1 MQNLRIFVNW
11 ESSTANILS
20 SVVLAIIRYF
30 GPAQDMRADNNCNV
44 AETRFENGLTVLT
57 DRMDG
62 VRSAT
67 LSFLYRVGAR
77 CESAEWNGVSH
88 FIEHAVFKGT
98 RRRSTLDIA
107 IEQDRLGGNFDA
119 FTTHEETGFVM
130 KVVDEKIEKAFD
142 LMSDMLSE
150 PRFLAQDLEAEQ
162 NVIIEEMKMTEDVP
176 EEQLGEIFN
185 AALFPDNG
193 LGKPITG
200 TAESVRTF
208 NAERTRE
215 YFERTF
221 TPENLIITAA
231 GNVDHEKIVELSK
244 NIFGSR
250 ERGTAGES
258 LKFAKPVAATPFV
271 VKHRGDLEQAHF
283 VIATPFPS
291 ASDGR
296 RYAADLLANIIGG
309 GTSSRI
315 WQSIREERGLAYN
328 VGSAATLYRDF
339 GVFALFAATS
349 PEQTREAIELSI
361 AELRSI
367 LREGVTAD
375 ELELAKDTA
384 RASILLS
391 LEDSLSRAAAATSH
405 ELTFG
410 RQISVEETLEN
421 IEQVTT
427 DQLHDLAHEF
437 FRTENVA
444 FAALGDL
451 KGQGLERG
459 QLALS

>member
-1 MQNLRIFVNW
+1 
-11 ESSTANILS
+11 
-20 SVVLAIIRYF
+20 
-30 GPAQDMRADNNCNV
+30 MRADNTCNV

-57 DRMDG
+57 DHMDG

-77 CESAEWNGVSH
+77 CESADWHGVSH

-130 KVVDEKIEKAFD
+130 KVVDEKIDKAFD

-150 PRFLAQDLEAEQ
+150 PRFLDADLEAEQ

-185 AALFPDNG
+185 TALFPEDG

-200 TAESVRTF
+200 TPESVRTF

-231 GNVDHEKIVELSK
+231 GNVDHGKIVALADG
-244 NIFGSR
+244 IFGR
-250 ERGTAGES
+250 RDRGTAGDS
-258 LKFAKPVAATPFV
+258 RKFAKPVAAKPFI
-271 VKHRGDLEQAHF
+271 VKDRSDLEQAHF
-283 VIATPFPS
+283 IIATPFPS
-291 ASDGR
+291 AQDDR

-315 WQSIREERGLAYN
+315 WQSIREERGLAYS
-328 VGSAATLYRDF
+328 VGSAATLYQDC

-349 PEQTREAIELSI
+349 PEQTREAIDLSI

-367 LREGVTAD
+367 LAEGVTAD

-391 LEDSLSRAAAATSH
+391 LEDSLSRAAAATGQ

-410 RQISVEETLEN
+410 RQIPVEETLES
-421 IEQVTT
+421 IEQVTASQIR
-427 DQLHDLAHEF
+427 DIAHEF
-437 FRTENVA
+437 FRTENIA

-451 KGQGLERG
+451 AEQDLDRRQLVLE
-459 QLALS
+459 